1 MGIIFSRQCEYALQ
15 ATLHLASQ
23 PRDSMTSIKDLAA
36 TLDIPYHYL
45 AKILQSLAS
54 KGILRSQRGPA
65 GGFAL
70 SKSPEEINLYNVVE
84 AIDGL
89 AITHRCVLGLPN
101 CGGSNPCAVHHQWG
115 EIREAV
121 HKMLISKSLRKL
133 SREPKTLRT
142 TGT

>member
-1 MGIIFSRQCEYALQ
+1 MISIKE
-15 ATLHLASQ
+15 LASG
-23 PRDSMTSIKDLAA
+23 
-36 TLDIPYHYL
+36 LDIPYHYL

-70 SKSPEEINLYNVVE
+70 SKSPEEINLYSVVE

-89 AITHRCVLGLPN
+89 AFTHQCVLGFPE
-101 CGGSNPCAVHHQWG
+101 CGSEHPCAVHHQWG

-121 HKMLISKSLRKL
+121 YNMLMSKSIARLSRETKMLRKL
-133 SREPKTLRT
+133 SA
-142 TGT
+142 